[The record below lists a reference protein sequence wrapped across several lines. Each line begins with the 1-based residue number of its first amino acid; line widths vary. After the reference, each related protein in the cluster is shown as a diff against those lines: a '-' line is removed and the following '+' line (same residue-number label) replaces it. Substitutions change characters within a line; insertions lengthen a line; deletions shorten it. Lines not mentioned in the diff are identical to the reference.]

1 MGIFS
6 RFRRLAGCAVL
17 SLGVVAGVAAPAS
30 AESILDRVVADNKIK
45 VGVMLNVPPFGMK
58 SISGEPEG
66 FDVDVAN
73 LIAEK
78 LGVELEIVDTTSV
91 DRIPN
96 LRSGKVDII
105 VGTFTGTP
113 ERAKVVSFSEPY
125 VTALLAAFAV
135 KTDSG
140 IESAGDLTTKRIA
153 VTKGTTQDLMV
164 APEFPE
170 AEILRF
176 DTEAAALFA
185 LAQGQVDA
193 FICDGNVLNYQ
204 ATINPEIKVIV
215 DEKFSKL
222 VEYQRLGVPR
232 GDQEWLN
239 WVNMFVFDLNATGTS
254 YDLYE
259 KWFNAG
265 MPAPLIPNY

>member
-1 MGIFS
+1 
-6 RFRRLAGCAVL
+6 
-17 SLGVVAGVAAPAS
+17 
-30 AESILDRVVADNKIK
+30 
-45 VGVMLNVPPFGMK
+45 
-58 SISGEPEG
+58 
-66 FDVDVAN
+66 
-73 LIAEK
+73 
-78 LGVELEIVDTTSV
+78 
-91 DRIPN
+91 
-96 LRSGKVDII
+96 
-105 VGTFTGTP
+105 
-113 ERAKVVSFSEPY
+113 SEPY
-125 VTALLAAFAV
+125 ATALLAALAV

-140 IESAGDLTTKRIA
+140 IESAGDLTAMRIA

-164 APEFPE
+164 APESPE

-204 ATINPEIKVIV
+204 AKMDQSMKVIV

-239 WVNMFVFDLNATGTS
+239 WVNMFVFDLNASGKS
-254 YDLYE
+254 YELYK
-259 KWFNAG
+259 KWFDAD
-265 MPAPLIPNY
+265 MPAPLNPRY